1 MGAWLLSAFG
11 LLALTLAAVGVYG
24 VLAFSIARRRRE
36 MGIRLALGADARR
49 IVRLVVG
56 EGMTLVGI
64 GVGIG
69 LAAALAGARA
79 LESFLYGTGAWDA
92 VTFAAM
98 PALLVLVALAACLV
112 PARRAVAVDPTVTLR
127 SE

>member
-1 MGAWLLSAFG
+1 MSAFG
-11 LLALTLAAVGVYG
+11 LIALTLAVVGVYG
-24 VLAFSIARRRRE
+24 VMAFSIARRRRE
-36 MGIRLALGADARR
+36 MGIRLALGADTGR

-64 GVGIG
+64 GLGIG
-69 LAAALAGARA
+69 LVAAMLGARA
-79 LESFLYGTGAWDA
+79 LESFLYGAGAYDP
-92 VTFAAM
+92 VTFAVV
-98 PALLVLVALAACLV
+98 PALLVAVALAACLV